1 MIHHILNKSE
11 LFMSK
16 YWAGMQV
23 GSVGIAVLVDAI
35 DALSDVLKFVTLI
48 AATVT
53 SILVMRI
60 KIKELKKL
68 RDIDRNKKE

>member
-1 MIHHILNKSE
+1 
-11 LFMSK
+11 MSK